1 MVEIGPSPKISAMQ
15 TFISSSQRGHAD
27 HGWLKSFH
35 SFSFADYHDPQRM
48 GFGPLRVINDDLIAP
63 GTGFGMHGHR
73 DMEILTYPLAGTLA
87 HRDRMGSSG
96 EHQGLVQ
103 AGDVQR
109 MSAGTGVMHSEV
121 NPSLQDTC
129 HLLQIWIQPHTAGV
143 APRYE
148 QQHFGPERKRGRL
161 CLVASPDGA
170 EGSLSIHA
178 HARMYAGLFDGDEQA
193 ELALPAG
200 HLAYVHLAR
209 GSLSVNGQRLAAGD
223 ALQLTD
229 TSRINVSGGQ
239 DAEVLVFDLGA

>member
-1 MVEIGPSPKISAMQ
+1 MVVKAGRPKMPSMLEHI
-15 TFISSSQRGHAD
+15 TSSQRGHAD
-27 HGWLKSFH
+27 HGWLKSYH

-48 GFGPLRVINDDLIAP
+48 GFGPLRVINDDVIAP

-73 DMEILTYPLAGTLA
+73 DMEILTYPLLGALA
-87 HRDRMGSSG
+87 HRDRMGASG
-96 EHQGLVQ
+96 DHQGVIR

-121 NPSLQDTC
+121 NPSMAEPC
-129 HLLQIWIQPHTAGV
+129 RLLQIWIQPHTQGV

-161 CLVASPDGA
+161 CLVASPDGT

-178 HARMYAGLFDGDEQA
+178 HARMYAGLFDGDEHG
-193 ELALPAG
+193 ELTLPAG

-209 GSLSVNGQRLAAGD
+209 GSLVVNGQRLAGGD
-223 ALQLTD
+223 ALQVSD
-229 TSRINVSGGQ
+229 TPQLSFNGGQ

>member
-1 MVEIGPSPKISAMQ
+1 MAEPPASTRAWS
-15 TFISSSQRGHAD
+15 R
-27 HGWLKSFH
+27 
-35 SFSFADYHDPQRM
+35 
-48 GFGPLRVINDDLIAP
+48 
-63 GTGFGMHGHR
+63 
-73 DMEILTYPLAGTLA
+73 
-87 HRDRMGSSG
+87 
-96 EHQGLVQ
+96 

-109 MSAGTGVMHSEV
+109 MSAGTGVMHSGGQ
-121 NPSLQDTC
+121 PSLQDTC

-178 HARMYAGLFDGDEQA
+178 HARMPGCLMATSRPNWPCPGH
-193 ELALPAG
+193 PAMCTSR
-200 HLAYVHLAR
+200 V
-209 GSLSVNGQRLAAGD
+209 AAS
-223 ALQLTD
+223 ASTASAWPPVMRQLTD